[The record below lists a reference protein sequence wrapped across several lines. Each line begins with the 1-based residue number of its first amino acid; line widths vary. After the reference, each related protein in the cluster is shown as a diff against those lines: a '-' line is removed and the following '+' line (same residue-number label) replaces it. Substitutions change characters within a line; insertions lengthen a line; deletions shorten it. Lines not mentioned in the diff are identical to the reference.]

1 MRFSLS
7 ALLLALIF
15 ASGAWALEKEPF
27 SEARFQELQAEG
39 KLVLVDV
46 FADWCST
53 CAAQQK
59 VLAKYRA
66 EHPAVELHILE
77 VDFDKDREHVRK
89 LRAPRQSTM
98 LLFRGEHQFWYS
110 VAETRE
116 DVVFDAI
123 NRAAAFEPK

>member
-77 VDFDKDREHVRK
+77 VDFDKDREHVRR
-89 LRAPRQSTM
+89 LRATRQSTM

-116 DVVFDAI
+116 DVVFEAI